1 MKTVKAVAPYIYE
14 GGINFKHKPYEA
26 WVKLGGQVASAHY
39 PPRWLHGLAFRY
51 EIPEWVQKGSS
62 RFASL
67 SKFKSLCW
75 NRFFNCQF
83 LRSCWCSG
91 EQARSSIVNSHNE
104 ARLRFVQPWTIEFD
118 TFPDY
123 ALYEVIPFFWD
134 VWPENFEKTFAWL
147 KKHNTKTA
155 IFTSSQVAEMVRARF
170 PEMNVLAVTEGID
183 VENYSA
189 GKQLKDREIDF
200 LEYGREIDHIVKY
213 SVTDKI
219 NYVRGKRNGKPVFS
233 QQELVENLANSRVVA
248 AYTKKWTNPGQAG
261 DIDTLTQRY
270 WECMLSGCI
279 LIGHAPKELV
289 DLIGYNPVIEVDR
302 EKPNEQLMNILAN
315 ITDYQELADKNR
327 TSAIKYGDWKY
338 SMQRVMKFLQEK
350 GYTL

>member
-51 EIPEWVQKGSS
+51 ELPDWC
-62 RFASL
+62 
-67 SKFKSLCW
+67 KSV
-75 NRFFNCQF
+75 NCQF
-83 LRSCWCSG
+83 
-91 EQARSSIVNSHNE
+91 SIVNSHNE

-147 KKHNTKTA
+147 KRHEVKTA
-155 IFTSSQVAEMVRARF
+155 IFTSSQVAEMVRAKF
-170 PEMNVLAVTEGID
+170 PDMNVLAVTEGID
-183 VENYSA
+183 VETYSE
-189 GKQLKDREIDF
+189 GKLLKDREIDF

-213 SVTDKI
+213 SISDEIK
-219 NYVRGKRNGKPVFS
+219 YVRGKKNGKPIFS
-233 QQELVENLANSRVVA
+233 QQELIENLANSKVVA
-248 AYTKKWTNPGQAG
+248 AYTKKWTNPEQAG
-261 DIDTLTQRY
+261 EIDTLTQRY

-302 EKPNEQLMNILAN
+302 EKPDEQLMNILAN

>member
-1 MKTVKAVAPYIYE
+1 MKTIKAVAPYIYE

-26 WVKLGGQVASAHY
+26 WVKLGGQIAPAHY

-51 EIPEWVQKGSS
+51 ELPDWC
-62 RFASL
+62 
-67 SKFKSLCW
+67 KSV
-75 NRFFNCQF
+75 NCQF
-83 LRSCWCSG
+83 
-91 EQARSSIVNSHNE
+91 SIVNSHNE

-147 KKHNTKTA
+147 KKHEVKTA
-155 IFTSSQVAEMVRARF
+155 IFTSSQAAEMVREKF
-170 PEMNVLAVTEGID
+170 PDMNVLAVTEGID

-233 QQELVENLANSRVVA
+233 QQELVENLANSKVVA
-248 AYTKKWTNPGQAG
+248 AYTKKWTNPEQAG

-302 EKPNEQLMNILAN
+302 ENPDEQLMNVLAN

-327 TSAIKYGDWKY
+327 ISAIKYGDWKY
-338 SMQRVMKFLQEK
+338 SMQRVMNFLHE
-350 GYTL
+350 